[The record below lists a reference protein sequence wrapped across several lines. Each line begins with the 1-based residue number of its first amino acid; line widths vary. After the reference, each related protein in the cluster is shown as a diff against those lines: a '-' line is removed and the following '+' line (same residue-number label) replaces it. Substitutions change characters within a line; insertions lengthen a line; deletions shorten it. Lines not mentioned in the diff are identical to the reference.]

1 MPIGFGR
8 DHRDRGRAG
17 ASALSTPS
25 ASNALSADE
34 QQMVVDNLGL
44 VHHIVTRV
52 MHRFPSDYARDDLVQ
67 VGTLGL
73 IEAVGRFDPDRGV
86 RFSSY
91 AGRRIEGAITD
102 HLRSTDWAP
111 RSVRSQQRRLA
122 SAEASGASTE
132 EDLSRISGLDVET
145 IRRTRADIRRANL
158 DSFEHRQAGGVD
170 VVGSDAVDANLL
182 QREQMSEL
190 REALSRLTPRHRL
203 LVESHFLDGR
213 SLTEIGE
220 ALGVTQSRASQLKSE
235 ALAELRRIMAGRT
248 FF

>member
-1 MPIGFGR
+1 MPIGLGF
-8 DHRDRGRAG
+8 DHRSVEGPA
-17 ASALSTPS
+17 ASSTPNPS
-25 ASNALSADE
+25 DSSGLSADE

-73 IEAVGRFDPDRGV
+73 IEAVRRFDPHRGV

-122 SAEASGASTE
+122 SAEARGARTD
-132 EDLSRISGLDVET
+132 EDLSRMSGLDVEA

-158 DSFEHRQAGGVD
+158 DSFERRKAGGVD
-170 VVGSDAVDANLL
+170 VVGTDGVDENLL
-182 QREQMSEL
+182 HREQLSEL
-190 REALSRLTPRHRL
+190 RQALETLTPRHRL

-220 ALGVTQSRASQLKSE
+220 SMGVTQSRASQLKSE
-235 ALAELRRIMAGRT
+235 ALAELRRIMARSAHV
-248 FF
+248 

>member
-1 MPIGFGR
+1 
-8 DHRDRGRAG
+8 
-17 ASALSTPS
+17 
-25 ASNALSADE
+25 
-34 QQMVVDNLGL
+34 MVVDNLGL

-52 MHRFPSDYARDDLVQ
+52 MHRFPSDYIRDDLVQ

-73 IEAVGRFDPDRGV
+73 IEAVRRFDPERGV

-91 AGRRIEGAITD
+91 AGRRIEGSITD

-122 SAEASGASTE
+122 SAEASGAHTD
-132 EDLSRISGLDVET
+132 EDLSRMSGLDIET
-145 IRRTRADIRRANL
+145 IRRTRADIRRARV

-170 VVGSDAVDANLL
+170 VMGTDAVDQNLL
-182 QREQMSEL
+182 HREQLSEL
-190 REALSRLTPRHRL
+190 RQALEALTPRQRL

-220 ALGVTQSRASQLKSE
+220 SLGVTQSRASQLKSE
-235 ALAELRRIMAGRT
+235 ALAELRRIMARSAHV
-248 FF
+248 

>member
-1 MPIGFGR
+1 MPIGLGF
-8 DHRDRGRAG
+8 DHRSGEGPA
-17 ASALSTPS
+17 ASSTPNPSGSSGLST
-25 ASNALSADE
+25 DE

-73 IEAVGRFDPDRGV
+73 IDAVRRFDPNRGV

-122 SAEASGASTE
+122 SAEAHGARTD
-132 EDLSRISGLDVET
+132 EDLSRMSGLDVEA
-145 IRRTRADIRRANL
+145 IRRTRADIRQANL
-158 DSFEHRQAGGVD
+158 DSFERRKAGGVD
-170 VVGSDAVDANLL
+170 VVGADGVDENLL
-182 QREQMSEL
+182 HREQLSEL
-190 REALSRLTPRHRL
+190 RQALETLTPRHRL

-220 ALGVTQSRASQLKSE
+220 SMGVTQSRASQLKSE
-235 ALAELRRIMAGRT
+235 ALAELRRIMARSAHV
-248 FF
+248 